1 MNLGTNFAPLRL
13 CGRIFLLLAL
23 VGLLS
28 VNVNSQ
34 KESSLDPRRK
44 DLVALRWPDLTNL
57 EESVREQITE
67 QQNALTVIVKNPATP
82 VNELSEA
89 YGKLGQIYHAYSLAS
104 SARDCY
110 LNANV
115 LAPKE
120 FRWIYLLADLDRQQG
135 RVEDGIRRYRLA
147 RTLRPDYI
155 AVSVTLGNML
165 LGLNRLD
172 DARENFLAALE
183 IEKTNPAAHYGLGQ
197 IALSE
202 RRYAEAIQH
211 FNTTLAQVPGANR
224 VYYSLAMAY
233 RGLGDVEK
241 VKAHLA
247 QQGSVGVRVSDP
259 LIDGLQD
266 WIEGERVHL
275 ARGKLAFEARRYTE
289 AAVEFRKA
297 VAASPRNVTA
307 RINLGATL
315 SQLGDPTGAVEQFEE
330 AIRIDPGRVN
340 AHYNLAVLFSGQ
352 NSHDKAITHFQ
363 SALAIEPNDL
373 TVRYLLGRELTK
385 AGRVD
390 EALAEFARV
399 VEADPNNENVLIEQ
413 VKLLQR
419 KGRFKQGLEL
429 LEKGHARYPQKV
441 RTVAMLANLLATS
454 PALELRDGARA
465 LDLAQR
471 VYEATRVA
479 QHGALVPLAL
489 AELGR
494 CREASEWQQRM
505 IVLAEQ
511 QHNKA
516 LLPKLQTTLKLFEQS
531 PCRPPTDASLNDQ

>member
-1 MNLGTNFAPLRL
+1 MKKTGVKILLTMFFLVITPAVYSQPSD
-13 CGRIFLLLAL
+13 RILM
-23 VGLLS
+23 
-28 VNVNSQ
+28 
-34 KESSLDPRRK
+34 PPRK
-44 DLVALRWPDLTNL
+44 DLGSLYWPNLSDL
-57 EESVREQITE
+57 EESVREQITK
-67 QQNALTVIVKNPATP
+67 QQNALAVTVKNPALS
-82 VNELSEA
+82 VKELSDA

-115 LAPKE
+115 LAPDD

-135 RVEDGIRRYRLA
+135 RVEDGIGRYRRA
-147 RTLRPDYI
+147 RALRPDYI
-155 AVSVTLGNML
+155 AAPVTLGNMF
-165 LGLNRLD
+165 LGLNRLEE
-172 DARENFLAALE
+172 ARENFLAALD
-183 IEKTNPAAHYGLGQ
+183 IDKNNPAAHYGLGQ

-202 RRYAEAIQH
+202 RNYSEAIQH
-211 FNTTLAQVPGANR
+211 FNQTLAQVPSANR
-224 VYYSLAMAY
+224 VHYSLAMAY

-266 WIEGERVHL
+266 LIEGERVHL

-297 VAASPRNVTA
+297 VAASPGNVTG

-315 SQLGDPTGAVEQFEE
+315 SQLGDPTGAIEQFEE
-330 AIRIDPGRVN
+330 AIRIDPGKVN
-340 AHYNLAVLFSGQ
+340 AHYNLAILLAGQ
-352 NSHDKAITHFQ
+352 NSHEKAITHFQ

-373 TVRYLLGRELTK
+373 TARFLLGRELTK
-385 AGRVD
+385 VGRLD

-399 VEADPNNENVLIEQ
+399 AQAEPNNENALIEQ
-413 VKLLQR
+413 AKLVHR
-419 KGRFKQGLEL
+419 KGQFKQALDL
-429 LEKGHARYPQKV
+429 LEKGHARYPQKG
-441 RTVAMLANLLATS
+441 RTIAMLAYLLATS
-454 PALELRDGARA
+454 AGLELRNGARA

-471 VYEATRVA
+471 LYEVTRVA
-479 QHGALVPLAL
+479 QDGALLALAL

-511 QHNKA
+511 QNNKV
-516 LLPKLQTTLKLFEQS
+516 LLPKLRANLKLFEQS
-531 PCRPPTDASLNDQ
+531 PCRPPADASLNDQ